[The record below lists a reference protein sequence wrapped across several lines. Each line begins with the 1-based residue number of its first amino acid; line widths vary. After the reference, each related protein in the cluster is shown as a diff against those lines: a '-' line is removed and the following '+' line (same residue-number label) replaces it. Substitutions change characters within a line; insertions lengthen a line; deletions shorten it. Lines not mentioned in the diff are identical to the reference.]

1 MQTSPYFWFQKE
13 ICIPWIHLRS
23 NSTIS
28 PVSLWCVMLPTRE
41 HSAMWQQ
48 SLSQL
53 WLIVTPL
60 VDFTATTTN
69 KSSLKLIV
77 CQLLLYYTETWLPS
91 NKNLSLL
98 VLQALKQQSQ
108 GAAHPP
114 LLQFWKPDGPKCNCF
129 NGGKGEGILKDWLR
143 DLVSRW
149 TNQRGSQG
157 HSQGAK
163 TNKYT
168 CLPALSPVHFC
179 THKHFKNKNPP
190 QVISHLAVFSASSRA
205 RAPAGL
211 EPITSRTVQMKTHR
225 LLTFINIRFH
235 WIGPQVI

>member
-41 HSAMWQQ
+41 LSAMWQQ
-48 SLSQL
+48 SLISTPVSVVTNSNSSSGFYCRGEKEKVVDHRKREWAFYYNQNH
-53 WLIVTPL
+53 LIKYKKNTWMEK
-60 VDFTATTTN
+60 

-77 CQLLLYYTETWLPS
+77 CQLLLYYTETWLSS

-98 VLQALKQQSQ
+98 VLQALKQQSP

-114 LLQFWKPDGPKCNCF
+114 LLQFWKPDGPQCNCF

-157 HSQGAK
+157 HSQGPRQ
-163 TNKYT
+163 TNIPVSPLSHPCT
-168 CLPALSPVHFC
+168 FAL
-179 THKHFKNKNPP
+179 TN
-190 QVISHLAVFSASSRA
+190 
-205 RAPAGL
+205 
-211 EPITSRTVQMKTHR
+211 T
-225 LLTFINIRFH
+225 
-235 WIGPQVI
+235 